1 MSGRGVTVLGCTGSV
16 GSQTLDV
23 VRAHPGAFDVVAL
36 TARGRAA
43 ELAAAVTE
51 FRPEI
56 AALADAEAETEE
68 LREACRVAGTELL
81 FGAEGVEAAGAHPK
95 GEVVLAA
102 IVGAAGLPATAA
114 AVERGAVVALAN
126 KESLVVAGEALT
138 RRAAETGATLL
149 PVDSEHAAIHQALR
163 SGRTE
168 EVRRLVLTASGG
180 PFRTRPSEDFDS
192 ITREE
197 ALNHPTWT
205 MGAKITIDSATIM
218 NKGLEIIEASWLFGF
233 GEDRIDVVLH
243 PQSIVHSLVEF
254 RDGSVIAQLSR
265 PDMRDPI
272 RYCLTWPER
281 WESGVAPL
289 DLASVSPLTFEEP
302 DEVKF
307 PCLRLARE
315 ALAAGGGAPAVLNA
329 ANEVAVAAFLD
340 GRLSFTGIPRLVEAT
355 LERVGS
361 PPAGSLAEA
370 LEADRLGRD
379 AAERALKTA
388 AQERGV

>member
-1 MSGRGVTVLGCTGSV
+1 VRRVSILGCTGSV
-16 GSQTLDV
+16 GSQTLEV
-23 VRAHPGAFDVVAL
+23 IRAHPGAFEVVAL
-36 TARGRAA
+36 SANSRSS

-51 FRPEI
+51 FKPEL
-56 AALADAEAETEE
+56 AALGDPTCGTAE
-68 LREACRVAGTELL
+68 LRQACRDAGTELML
-81 FGAEGVEAAGAHPK
+81 GAEGVESVGAHAD

-102 IVGAAGLPATAA
+102 IVGAAGLPGTAA

-149 PVDSEHAAIHQALR
+149 PVDSEHAAIHQCLR
-163 SGRTE
+163 AGRDD

-180 PFRTRPSEDFDS
+180 PFRTRPAETFDA

-197 ALNHPTWT
+197 ALDHPTWT

-218 NKGLEIIEASWLFGF
+218 NKGLEIIEASWLFGTS
-233 GEDRIDVVLH
+233 EERIDVVLH

-254 RDGSVIAQLSR
+254 RDGSVIAQLSL

-281 WESGVAPL
+281 WEAPVAPL

-340 GRLSFTGIPRLVEAT
+340 GRLSFTGIARLVEET
-355 LERVGS
+355 LASVGS
-361 PPAGSLAEA
+361 PPASSLAEA
-370 LEADRLGRD
+370 LEADRLGRET
-379 AAERALKTA
+379 AERALTDRKD
-388 AQERGV
+388 ERGA